1 VARQV
6 GLHGHG
12 SRIARGPTA
21 DRRATQGFQREES
34 HCSNLRPWQCRHCQP
49 ASGEQMIQFFSGKS
63 LSAFCEKSVDECT
76 DYIIGVYDT
85 LAMLH
90 NSRSLSD
97 DMTSICLPPTAR
109 DARLTLV
116 VKKYLDDHRNQFHL
130 AAPRIVISALTKA
143 FP

>member
-1 VARQV
+1 MKNAIAVIFVLGSAVTAR
-6 GLHGHG
+6 
-12 SRIARGPTA
+12 
-21 DRRATQGFQREES
+21 
-34 HCSNLRPWQCRHCQP
+34 P

-97 DMTSICLPPTAR
+97 DMTSICPPPAAR

-130 AAPRIVISALTKA
+130 AAPRIAISALTKA
-143 FP
+143 FPCRRSE

>member
-1 VARQV
+1 MKNAIAMIFVV
-6 GLHGHG
+6 G
-12 SRIARGPTA
+12 SAVTA
-21 DRRATQGFQREES
+21 
-34 HCSNLRPWQCRHCQP
+34 CP
-49 ASGEQMIQFFSGKS
+49 AFGEQMIQFFSGKS

-97 DMTSICLPPTAR
+97 MTSICLPPTAR

-116 VKKYLDDHRNQFHL
+116 VKKYLDDHRNQFNL
-130 AAPRIVISALTKA
+130 AI
-143 FP
+143 